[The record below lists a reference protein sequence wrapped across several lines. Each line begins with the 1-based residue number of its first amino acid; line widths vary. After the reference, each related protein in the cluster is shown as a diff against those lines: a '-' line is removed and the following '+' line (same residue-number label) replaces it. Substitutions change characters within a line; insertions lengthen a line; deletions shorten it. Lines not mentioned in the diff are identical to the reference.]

1 MYGILTAIEDIWQSG
16 IGGKLIFDSLWSVM
30 DTSLHQTWIFM
41 GIKMKTDTTA
51 LQVIGMVTLMLTQW
65 EKSFFY
71 IFDSVKKNVIP
82 VNRYKRII
90 GDVVMISV

>member
-1 MYGILTAIEDIWQSG
+1 
-16 IGGKLIFDSLWSVM
+16 
-30 DTSLHQTWIFM
+30 
-41 GIKMKTDTTA
+41 MKTDTTA